1 MERDARFGEV
11 VGQAARQMGLPVIR
25 VDGRLS
31 IEENTALVEKALNLA
46 G

>member
-1 MERDARFGEV
+1 MERDTRFGEIV
-11 VGQAARQMGLPVIR
+11 DQAARQMGLPVIR

-31 IEENTALVEKALNLA
+31 IEENTVLVERALHLA